1 MTRTND
7 YGFSLV
13 ELMVVVGL
21 VGVLAVG
28 ATIMMPGLVN
38 QSRADSSASVALN
51 TLRLARDRAIGDRR
65 NMELVFTAPK
75 HIQVTRDGIAGE
87 ANATI
92 IDAYLD
98 SDLTFL
104 SFTGMGDTP
113 DGFGLTNKP
122 IAFGSTAGVVPA
134 LMFTSEG
141 TLVDATGDTIN
152 GTLFLG
158 APGDTST
165 ARAVTIFGPTALL
178 RQWKWNGK
186 EWVE

>member
-1 MTRTND
+1 MTRTNA
-7 YGFSLV
+7 YGFSLI
-13 ELMVVVGL
+13 ELLVVMGL
-21 VGVLAVG
+21 ITTLAVG
-28 ATIMMPGLVN
+28 AAMMMPGLVN

-51 TLRLARDRAIGDRR
+51 NLRLARDRAIGDRR

-75 HIQVTRDGIAGE
+75 HIQVQRDGINGE
-87 ANATI
+87 ANTI
-92 IDAYLD
+92 IIDTYLD

-113 DGFGLTNKP
+113 DAFGLTNKP
-122 IAFGSTAGVVPA
+122 VAFGPTAGVYPA

-141 TLVDATGDTIN
+141 TLVDGTGDTIN

-178 RQWKWNGK
+178 RQWRWNGK